1 MAVQAAARP
10 AGGRVSRRP
19 ALHKAASAAAVAA
32 LAALPVFSAGPALAY
47 ARQEWQLTYL
57 HATKAW
63 TMSQGSGVTV
73 AILDSGCQPITDLR
87 GQLLP
92 GAAYTDD
99 PATNH
104 GNGQDDMSPDSHG
117 TNMAVDVA
125 GNGTNVEGLAPHAKI
140 LPVDVGQTN
149 NFLPANI
156 AAGIQYAVSRHVQ
169 VINMSFGAPSDWG
182 SAVDSAIAQAEAANI
197 VVVAST
203 GNESASSVDYPAA
216 NRGIVAVGAVGQNG
230 VLWPDSNTGA
240 QVALVAPG
248 VNIYADDA
256 YNQQGTSSGT
266 SNSTAFVSAAAALVF
281 SEHPSWTAG
290 QVIRDLITTADPGPG
305 QTAGQHSNQYGY
317 GILDPVKALAASA
330 PAQTSNPL
338 LGPAADSPGAGASHP
353 AARSASG
360 SLSGSGL
367 LIVVAIAALV
377 LVGAG
382 ALVVVLV
389 TRRGGPKPPA
399 APGGRY
405 PQPSPNTSAQ
415 QNWYQRPHQQSP
427 YGQPQQH
434 PPAPYGYGG
443 SIQQQRRPQPNPYGQ
458 QPPQA
463 PPGSY
468 HGSQRRLPSH
478 DFGDHSAGTNQ

>member
-1 MAVQAAARP
+1 MAVQAAAQP
-10 AGGRVSRRP
+10 TGGRLSRHS

-32 LAALPVFSAGPALAY
+32 LAALPVLSASPALAY
-47 ARQEWQLTYL
+47 APQEWQLTYL
-57 HATKAW
+57 NAAKAW

-73 AILDSGCQPITDLR
+73 AILDSGCQPIPDLR
-87 GQLLP
+87 GQLLS

-99 PATNH
+99 PTTNH
-104 GNGQDDMSPDSHG
+104 GNGQYDMSPDSHG

-125 GNGTNVEGLAPHAKI
+125 GNGTHVEGLAPHAKI

-149 NFLPANI
+149 NFLSANI
-156 AAGIQYAVSRHVQ
+156 ADGIQYAISQHAQ
-169 VINMSFGAPSDWG
+169 VINMSFGAPGSDWG

-216 NRGIVAVGAVGQNG
+216 NRGIVAVGATDQNG
-230 VLWPDSNTGA
+230 VLWPDSNTGP

-256 YNQQGTSSGT
+256 YNEQGTSSGT

-317 GILDPVKALAASA
+317 GILDPVKALEASA

-338 LGPAADSPGAGASHP
+338 LAPSASASPGARASHP
-353 AARSASG
+353 AARTASG
-360 SLSGSGL
+360 SSSGSGL
-367 LIVVAIAALV
+367 IIVVAIAALV
-377 LVGAG
+377 LLGAG
-382 ALVVVLV
+382 ALVVIMAK
-389 TRRGGPKPPA
+389 RRGGPKPPA
-399 APGGRY
+399 GPGGGY
-405 PQPSPNTSAQ
+405 PQQSPNWYAQ
-415 QNWYQRPHQQSP
+415 QNP
-427 YGQPQQH
+427 YWQPQQQRS
-434 PPAPYGYGG
+434 APYGYDGH
-443 SIQQQRRPQPNPYGQ
+443 IQQQQQPQQNPYGQ
-458 QPPQA
+458 QPSQA

-468 HGSQRRLPSH
+468 YGGQRSQQ
-478 DFGDHSAGTNQ
+478 N